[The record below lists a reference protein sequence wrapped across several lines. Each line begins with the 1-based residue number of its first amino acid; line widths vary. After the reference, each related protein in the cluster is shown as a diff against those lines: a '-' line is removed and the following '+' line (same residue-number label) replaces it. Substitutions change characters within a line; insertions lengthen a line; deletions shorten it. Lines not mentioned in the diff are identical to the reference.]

1 MAAIETAAGSRSDAR
16 RNRERLVSA
25 ARELFASAGVDV
37 STREVARHA
46 GVGVGTLYRHF
57 PAREDLVDA
66 VLGEAFDELI
76 GLAKTALAEADPW
89 RGFTRFVEEALVLHA
104 RNRALMDVVE
114 TQKHG
119 RERAISMRRRIRPLV
134 AQLVA
139 RAHADGSLR
148 PDFTPQDVALLFWA
162 SDRVIELGGDV
173 APEIWRR
180 HLGFVFD
187 GLRSGAATPLP
198 RGPLTDTQL
207 KRVGQTRRGATT

>member
-76 GLAKTALAEADPW
+76 GLAKTALAEADAW

-134 AQLVA
+134 AQLIA

-148 PDFTPQDVALLFWA
+148 PD
-162 SDRVIELGGDV
+162 RVIELGRDV

-207 KRVGQTRRGATT
+207 KRVGQTRRGATA

>member
-1 MAAIETAAGSRSDAR
+1 M
-16 RNRERLVSA
+16 
-25 ARELFASAGVDV
+25 
-37 STREVARHA
+37 REVARQA

-76 GLAKTALAEADPW
+76 ALAKAALAEPDPW
-89 RGFTRFVEEALVLHA
+89 RGLTRFIEEALVLHA

-119 RERAISMRRRIRPLV
+119 RERATSMRRRIRPLI
-134 AQLVA
+134 AELVA
-139 RAHADGSLR
+139 RAHADGTLR
-148 PDFTPQDVALLFWA
+148 SDFTPQDIALLFWA
-162 SDRVIELGGDV
+162 SDRVIELGGEV

-207 KRVGQTRRGATT
+207 KRVGQTRRGATA

>member
-16 RNRERLVSA
+16 RNRERLLSA